1 MAASGG
7 ALAAAGGPVGVGLA
21 GLSIGIGIVGGLLK
35 AHTLRLQDAKNENVA
50 VANLVPAVNQD
61 IQEVATATQSGNL
74 SFTQGAT
81 YLEGIYQKS
90 LSYLQSQVG
99 KPGTQW
105 TDGAPCGKTC
115 TVGCCIW
122 FSYLKPRLEKS
133 IAILRSGKQGSV
145 RGAQI
150 PSNKYG
156 FPGFP
161 AFTVTFVPNHANDVS
176 VAGLASNVSNSFKQ
190 LFGITTN
197 PQVAS
202 GETPSGTSSK
212 TWLWVAAIIAFA
224 GIYAATE

>member
-1 MAASGG
+1 MADDSSGDSNG
-7 ALAAAGGPVGVGLA
+7 MAQLGLAAI
-21 GLSIGIGIVGGLLK
+21 STGIGIVGGLLK
-35 AHTLRLQDAKNENVA
+35 AHTLRLQDAKNENIA

-61 IQEVATATQSGNL
+61 IQEVAAATQSGNL
-74 SFTQGAT
+74 SFDQASTFLQGVYSKA
-81 YLEGIYQKS
+81 
-90 LSYLQSQVG
+90 LSYLHAQVG
-99 KPGTQW
+99 KPGTMW
-105 TDGAPCGKTC
+105 TDGAPCGKSC

-122 FSYLKPRLEKS
+122 FAYLKPRLEKS
-133 IAILRSGKQGSV
+133 IAILQSGKQGSV

-202 GETPSGTSSK
+202 GATPNGTSSK
-212 TWLWVAAIIAFA
+212 TWLWVAAIVAFA